1 MKQVLWYT
9 IDLCKLEGSGEF
21 LCPCC
26 GVKISPDDE
35 TENVYS
41 VLEAKVNNNKL
52 ESLLIN
58 CNTCTNKILL
68 TGFQVLD

>member
-9 IDLCKLEGSGEF
+9 IDLRKIEGTGEF

-35 TENVYS
+35 TEDVYS
-41 VLEAKVNNNKL
+41 ILEAKVNTDKL

-58 CNTCTNKILL
+58 CNNCKNKILL
-68 TGFQVLD
+68 TGFLILD